1 MDISTIWAFALGSA
15 AGVFTGI
22 IPGLGPAHLLA
33 IMYYWLTGWN
43 PVNLVVFY
51 IAYITISNFVD
62 AIPSLY
68 FGVPGEISSVP
79 ASRESQTLGQ
89 QGLTQTTI
97 RLCAQGRVLGG
108 LLALIIS
115 GGVVGWILSWPQIF
129 SSIVQMSLYCFTLVV
144 IMFAGNNAWWRN
156 MLFMIA
162 GFAVSAIGYNY
173 YTQQTYA
180 TFGWTDLYNGVPVLP
195 VLIGIYVLPMLW
207 SHATE
212 PKMISV
218 PVKSQSTQGNYLP
231 SMLRGTTIGYVLG
244 LVPGMSY
251 ILSSTAAYNFEKW
264 WIKKTK
270 NKININVAS
279 VVASE
284 TASNTGSVSLL
295 IPMLLFGIP
304 IIASEVI
311 IFDLLVDAGAV
322 FTQGNFLKANYG
334 VFTGWFLASCVLG
347 FLFSWPLS
355 RPFRHLFGYIAN
367 KKFMAA
373 LTVLI
378 VISIMLDAVQSQKI
392 VLYLT
397 VLVTSFAVGWQL
409 RKHDVMPFV
418 FVFVLGASLQSVAFN
433 LLQLYF

>member
-1 MDISTIWAFALGSA
+1 MDISNLWAFLLGST

-33 IMYYWLTGWN
+33 ILYYWITGWN
-43 PVNLVVFY
+43 PVNLVIFY
-51 IAYITISNFVD
+51 IAYITVSNFVD

-79 ASRESQTLGQ
+79 ASRESKNLGQ
-89 QGLTQTTI
+89 QGLIQQTI
-97 RLCAQGRVLGG
+97 RLCSVGRVLGG
-108 LLALIIS
+108 MFALIIS
-115 GGVVGWILSWPQIF
+115 SVVVGWILEWPEIF
-129 SSIVQMSLYCFTLVV
+129 SSIVQMCLYCFTLVV

-156 MLFMIA
+156 LLFMTA
-162 GFAVSAIGYNY
+162 GCLVSAVGYNY
-173 YTQQTYA
+173 YTQQTYG
-180 TFGWTDLYNGVPVLP
+180 TFGWLDLYNGIPVLP

-207 SHATE
+207 SHVTV
-212 PKMISV
+212 PKIISV
-218 PVKSQSTQGNYLP
+218 PIKEQQTQDNYLP
-231 SMLRGTTIGYVLG
+231 SMLRGTAIGYVLG

-264 WIKKTK
+264 WIKKT
-270 NKININVAS
+270 NNPINISVAS

-284 TASNTGSVSLL
+284 TASNTGSASLL

-322 FTQGNFLKANYG
+322 FTQGNFLKSNY
-334 VFTGWFLASCVLG
+334 VLFTGWFVASCVLG

-355 RPFRHLFGYIAN
+355 KPFKNLFGHVAT
-367 KKFMAA
+367 KKFMSV

-378 VISIMLDAVQSQKI
+378 VVSIMLDAIQSQKI
-392 VLYLT
+392 ILYLA
-397 VLVTSFAVGWQL
+397 VLLISFAAGWQL
-409 RKHDVMPFV
+409 RKYDVMPFV